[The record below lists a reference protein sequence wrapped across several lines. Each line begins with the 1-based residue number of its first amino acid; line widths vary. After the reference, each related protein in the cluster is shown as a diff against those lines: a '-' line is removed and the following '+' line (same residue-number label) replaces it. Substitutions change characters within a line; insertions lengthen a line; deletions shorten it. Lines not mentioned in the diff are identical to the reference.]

1 MVSISIAI
9 IGLLQAVTVAIV
21 GGLFARGSRKTKE
34 TIEQSAKHT
43 LIKAEESRLSMK
55 MASSNMRLS
64 VQTAR
69 ALKTNNFNG
78 QLDSALREAEE
89 IQQEYYNFINNIV
102 AVEIS
107 K

>member
-1 MVSISIAI
+1 MSISIAI

-21 GGLFARGSRKTKE
+21 GGLFSRGNRKTKGS
-34 TIEQSAKHT
+34 TEQTEKHIR
-43 LIKAEESRLSMK
+43 LKAEESRLSMK
-55 MASSNMRLS
+55 MASANMRLS

-89 IQQEYYNFINNIV
+89 IQQEYYNFINNLV